1 MLVPALFLTLLS
13 PVRAGTPP
21 DHYRIGAYITA
32 IHGIDFSTGTFS
44 ADFWVWSVG
53 SSPSRDPLQTME
65 FINSGTITRQLQS
78 STHRDDV
85 FWRQT
90 KILGT
95 FRQPWN
101 LRYFPFDTQLL
112 EITLE
117 EGQDDATALI
127 YDADIANTGYLPEA
141 SPPGWRITSVTA
153 RAVTTHYTTN
163 FGDPAGGSGSDYARL
178 YLTIRLKRTSLA
190 IFLNLSAPLYAA
202 FLLCIVSFLLHK
214 DGQALVE
221 SRLALLAAALFAV
234 VLNMR
239 SVSTIL
245 GNEHDL
251 TVVDRLHIL
260 VLIEIVIATLVT
272 IAAGIARDRD
282 KRFPRS
288 IDYTCCAILGLSF
301 VAINTLL
308 IAAAVRASSGA

>member
-1 MLVPALFLTLLS
+1 M
-13 PVRAGTPP
+13 
-21 DHYRIGAYITA
+21 
-32 IHGIDFSTGTFS
+32 
-44 ADFWVWSVG
+44 
-53 SSPSRDPLQTME
+53 
-65 FINSGTITRQLQS
+65 
-78 STHRDDV
+78 
-85 FWRQT
+85 
-90 KILGT
+90 
-95 FRQPWN
+95 
-101 LRYFPFDTQLL
+101 
-112 EITLE
+112 
-117 EGQDDATALI
+117 
-127 YDADIANTGYLPEA
+127 
-141 SPPGWRITSVTA
+141 
-153 RAVTTHYTTN
+153 
-163 FGDPAGGSGSDYARL
+163 
-178 YLTIRLKRTSLA
+178 
-190 IFLNLSAPLYAA
+190 
-202 FLLCIVSFLLHK
+202 
-214 DGQALVE
+214 
-221 SRLALLAAALFAV
+221 LAAALFAV